1 MENQY
6 IQIGREGVEVKIAES
21 KFGKRMYHKGRK
33 VDGVWVFGGIKKN
46 NCFFVV
52 VRKDIQMF
60 NSNHP
65 KTNKTR
71 QDPL

>member
-33 VDGVWVFGGIKKN
+33 VDGVWVFSGIE
-46 NCFFVV
+46 
-52 VRKDIQMF
+52 
-60 NSNHP
+60 
-65 KTNKTR
+65 KTTIAF
-71 QDPL
+71 L